1 MIKYIRKAF
10 PSCKADA
17 ELSVF
22 RSQGAVTEY
31 QVMLHVY
38 NITDK
43 YETQLKNIHLAY
55 VELLATCLPAGAVP
69 VMCRYFLSDAANQAG
84 LLEEESEKYPSGAVS
99 IVQQPPL
106 DGSKIAMWVYL
117 LDGITVVDDTPFD
130 FSYRHSTYTHHW
142 TGTRHIAS
150 GNSETQTHALLEE
163 YEKNLEASACH
174 IADHCVRT
182 WFFVQNVDV
191 NYAGVVEAR
200 KENFIG
206 QGLTDQTHYITS
218 TGIEG
223 RHANPEVH
231 VLLDTYAVKGI
242 HTEQMKHL
250 YALTHLSPTYDY
262 GVTFERGV
270 SMEYGDRKQLYISGT
285 ASIDHKGVVLHV
297 GDVVAQTRRM
307 WENVEKLLEEGGAG
321 FDDVAQMIVYLRDA
335 ADYPSVRR
343 MFDEQFPN
351 VPKQIV
357 LAPVCRPSWLIEM
370 ECIAVKEQE
379 DSRFAD
385 F

>member
-1 MIKYIRKAF
+1 MINYIRKAF
-10 PSCKADA
+10 PACKADA

-38 NITDK
+38 DVTDK
-43 YETQLKNIHLAY
+43 YETQLKNIHEAY
-55 VELLATCLPAGAVP
+55 AEVLATCLPEGAVP
-69 VMCRYFLSDAANQAG
+69 VMRRYFLSDAANQAE
-84 LLEEESEKYPSGAVS
+84 LLEEELENQPSGTVS

-106 DGSKIAMWVYL
+106 DGSKVALWVYL
-117 LDGITVVDDTPFD
+117 LSDITVVDDTPFD
-130 FSYRHSTYTHHW
+130 FSYRHGSYTHHW
-142 TGTRHIAS
+142 TGTQHVAS

-163 YEKNLEASACH
+163 YEKNLEASGCN

-206 QGLTDQTHYITS
+206 QGLTDKTHYITS

-223 RHANPEVH
+223 RHANPAVH

-242 HTEQMKHL
+242 QMEQMKHL

-285 ASIDHKGVVLHV
+285 ASIDHKGIVLHV
-297 GDVVAQTRRM
+297 GDIVAQTRRM

-321 FDDVAQMIVYLRDA
+321 FEDVAQMIVYLRDA
-335 ADYPSVRR
+335 TDYPQVKRL
-343 MFDEQFPN
+343 FDEQFPDI
-351 VPKQIV
+351 PKQIV

-370 ECIAVKEQE
+370 ECIAVKEQQDE
-379 DSRFAD
+379 RFD
-385 F
+385 NF